1 MLQKD
6 KRRADRRWRSYHKFI
21 RRLKTDWNDHR
32 WNWNYL
38 TYPRSRV
45 GITPEVA
52 CSFWAGTTLCGC
64 FWNPKEM
71 ARFKDTPT
79 GNHSKRECGCSDPMT
94 EYKDEVKRAV
104 EREDWHKK
112 KSREGTRLVKLSC
125 MKCGI
130 MLCKKW
136 VEFGKPVTRDG
147 VHYCEACDKRS
158 KESRILKMPA

>member
-1 MLQKD
+1 MLHKD
-6 KRRADRRWRSYHKFI
+6 TRRADRRWRSRCKFI

-45 GITPEVA
+45 GITPEAA
-52 CSFWAGTTLCGC
+52 CSFWAGTNLCGC

-79 GNHSKRECGCSDPMT
+79 GRHSNRECGCVDHAI
-94 EYKDEVKRAV
+94 EYKEEQCLPVA
-104 EREDWHKK
+104 REDWHKK
-112 KSREGTRLVKLSC
+112 KSREGVRLAKLSC

-130 MLCKKW
+130 LLCKKW
-136 VEFGKPVTRDG
+136 VEFGKSVIREG
-147 VHYCEACDKRS
+147 AYHCEACDKRS
-158 KESRILKMPA
+158 KERDILKMPA